1 MKQFKLLALLA
12 FVFLLTSCSITEKM
26 IINEDGSGKFSY
38 EIDGSKMMSMMG
50 SAFKEETTTKEKKKG
65 KKESNVKK
73 AMDST
78 FTFKE
83 LFADKQ
89 DSIAKLPLAEQEKI
103 KKMEKFSMHMLI
115 DQEKGLMK
123 YNMFT
128 DFSSIKELEDVMS
141 PVETMKNISP
151 AGQQAG
157 GMGMAPNAL
166 EDKSSTSYFYDG
178 KTFKKIVSE
187 KITKEDEEED
197 EETSEEN
204 ARVEESME
212 MFYAQSSFKVVYE
225 FPKPVKKVSIEGALY
240 SEDRKTI
247 TIEYSLKDYIENPA
261 SLNFEIDFQ

>member
-1 MKQFKLLALLA
+1 MKQFKLLVLLA

-50 SAFKEETTTKEKKKG
+50 SAFKEETTKKEKKKG
-65 KKESNVKK
+65 KKESDIKK
-73 AMDST
+73 AIDST

-103 KKMEKFSMHMLI
+103 KKMEKFSMHMQI

-123 YNMFT
+123 YDMFT

-151 AGQQAG
+151 TGQQAG

-187 KITKEDEEED
+187 KNTKEDEED

-225 FPKPVKKVSIEGALY
+225 FPKPVKKVSVENALY

-247 TIEYSLKDYIENPA
+247 TIEYPLKDYMENPA
-261 SLNFEIDFQ
+261 SLNFEIEFQ